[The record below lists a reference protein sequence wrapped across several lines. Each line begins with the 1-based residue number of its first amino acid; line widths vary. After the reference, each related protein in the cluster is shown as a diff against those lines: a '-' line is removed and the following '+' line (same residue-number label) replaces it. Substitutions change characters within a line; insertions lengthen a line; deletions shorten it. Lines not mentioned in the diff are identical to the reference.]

1 MRFKLTH
8 ISLKSLRIACA
19 ACANLQHGYLERV
32 FGACPAGLISPSPIA
47 SDHWRP
53 LPTDDKYKT
62 RVSSVTVPADQP
74 VGPMS
79 PEATLRLCATFA
91 TERQLAIE
99 YFNPE
104 RDGCRVLP
112 QVTF

>member
-1 MRFKLTH
+1 MRCKLTH
-8 ISLKSLRIACA
+8 ISLKSLRIVWVVYAD
-19 ACANLQHGYLERV
+19 LQHGYLEHV
-32 FGACPAGLISPSPIA
+32 FGACLAGLISPSPIA
-47 SDHWRP
+47 SDQWRP
-53 LPTDDKYKT
+53 LPTDDKYKS
-62 RVSSVTVPADQP
+62 RVSSVTAPADQQ

-104 RDGCRVLP
+104 RDGFRGRP
-112 QVTF
+112 RVTF